1 MIHIIIFS
9 ILVIGAFVYTFLKMI
24 KENNTNYVYILGL
37 EFLGIVIDFILI
49 LNGKIPNLIILSILY
64 VITIIIP
71 ITMLIMEMK
80 GIYIDEL
87 YNILKA
93 KKQPDNAKEL
103 LLKNI
108 NKYPKSYIS
117 HKKLAQYYEQN
128 SEMEKAEDEY
138 LIVIGIKPKD
148 YESYC
153 ELAKIMHENKKEEQ
167 AIELLQSLLK
177 TKPDYYQGSMLL
189 GDILYSNEM
198 FKEAILVYNEALKFS
213 PAQYE
218 LYYCL
223 GMTYTRLND
232 FQNAQ
237 EYYKKA
243 ATLNSLKDIS
253 NLNLGQISMIFREY
267 EEAEKYFYEEI
278 NSDDEKIQANAYLY
292 LAKIKIIQKDTNQA
306 VQYANLAIEID
317 PNLIRKVE
325 KDFTLSII
333 LGKLRIPESKK
344 VKTKLKEK
352 EENIIEY
359 LGKTYNVVEKLADDI
374 QKPGIER
381 ER

>member
-1 MIHIIIFS
+1 
-9 ILVIGAFVYTFLKMI
+9 
-24 KENNTNYVYILGL
+24 
-37 EFLGIVIDFILI
+37 
-49 LNGKIPNLIILSILY
+49 
-64 VITIIIP
+64 
-71 ITMLIMEMK
+71 
-80 GIYIDEL
+80 
-87 YNILKA
+87 
-93 KKQPDNAKEL
+93 
-103 LLKNI
+103 
-108 NKYPKSYIS
+108 
-117 HKKLAQYYEQN
+117 
-128 SEMEKAEDEY
+128 MEKAEDEY

-177 TKPDYYQGSMLL
+177 AKPDYYQGSMLL

-253 NLNLGQISMIFREY
+253 NLNL
-267 EEAEKYFYEEI
+267 
-278 NSDDEKIQANAYLY
+278 D
-292 LAKIKIIQKDTNQA
+292 
-306 VQYANLAIEID
+306 
-317 PNLIRKVE
+317 RK
-325 KDFTLSII
+325 S
-333 LGKLRIPESKK
+333 
-344 VKTKLKEK
+344 
-352 EENIIEY
+352 
-359 LGKTYNVVEKLADDI
+359 VV
-374 QKPGIER
+374 
-381 ER
+381 

>member
-93 KKQPDNAKEL
+93 KKQPDNAKAL

-177 TKPDYYQGSMLL
+177 
-189 GDILYSNEM
+189 
-198 FKEAILVYNEALKFS
+198 A
-213 PAQYE
+213 
-218 LYYCL
+218 
-223 GMTYTRLND
+223 
-232 FQNAQ
+232 
-237 EYYKKA
+237 
-243 ATLNSLKDIS
+243 
-253 NLNLGQISMIFREY
+253 
-267 EEAEKYFYEEI
+267 
-278 NSDDEKIQANAYLY
+278 
-292 LAKIKIIQKDTNQA
+292 
-306 VQYANLAIEID
+306 
-317 PNLIRKVE
+317 
-325 KDFTLSII
+325 
-333 LGKLRIPESKK
+333 
-344 VKTKLKEK
+344 
-352 EENIIEY
+352 
-359 LGKTYNVVEKLADDI
+359 
-374 QKPGIER
+374 
-381 ER
+381 

>member
-71 ITMLIMEMK
+71 ITMLIMEMN

-93 KKQPDNAKEL
+93 KKQPDNAKAL

-153 ELAKIMHENKKEEQ
+153 ELAKIMHENYGID
-167 AIELLQSLLK
+167 IELDFEVYPRGQYDAQDAVVNDWRIDVKGTRQGGHYLLVEWNKLDFRQQEKRLSHVYVMFSVGWDRERDLPNRYVKYAGAITLRALNNNNDWIDTKILRKGECIPGTNARLQADNYGIEFNELNKNLDGLVH
-177 TKPDYYQGSMLL
+177 TMQNRKPNQNVVDYYLNPYTNDTTIEITRSEEAKRFH
-189 GDILYSNEM
+189 IERV
-198 FKEAILVYNEALKFS
+198 KAILSEW
-213 PAQYE
+213 
-218 LYYCL
+218 
-223 GMTYTRLND
+223 
-232 FQNAQ
+232 
-237 EYYKKA
+237 
-243 ATLNSLKDIS
+243 
-253 NLNLGQISMIFREY
+253 
-267 EEAEKYFYEEI
+267 
-278 NSDDEKIQANAYLY
+278 
-292 LAKIKIIQKDTNQA
+292 
-306 VQYANLAIEID
+306 
-317 PNLIRKVE
+317 
-325 KDFTLSII
+325 
-333 LGKLRIPESKK
+333 
-344 VKTKLKEK
+344 
-352 EENIIEY
+352 
-359 LGKTYNVVEKLADDI
+359 
-374 QKPGIER
+374 ER
-381 ER
+381 NHQS